1 MGEGKKRCRLDMSMK
16 PVPTIF
22 DPSTHESSSTSAL
35 KAPIRIPRKCPKQRN
50 VFADEYVEF
59 ANNDKIMKFE
69 GIDETSAPPGY
80 TIAKYENH
88 IVFYKI
94 EHDEFSIPQVTECI
108 RIDDKLHVK
117 LYFKGSPVPLT
128 KWFRHGHDCHLSRKS
143 MLENFPSHIQAVVC
157 QNKTVFD
164 ELKEFKMSPVYAPG
178 IIRFTLMLRYTS
190 VQSYKLLLDEFR
202 LPSLPLLRKIVI
214 GDIDAVK
221 SAKLLKDE
229 EKISSDVCFIFDEM
243 YLQKCEEYK
252 GGQLIGAAKNGQ
264 LYKGT
269 VSFMIIGIKQ
279 NSSYIIKSVSEIK
292 IHADWLKNQI
302 IGYLK
307 VLTDCGFKVRMIISD
322 NHLCNTSSYHKILN
336 HFNTPCDN

>member
-1 MGEGKKRCRLDMSMK
+1 
-16 PVPTIF
+16 
-22 DPSTHESSSTSAL
+22 
-35 KAPIRIPRKCPKQRN
+35 
-50 VFADEYVEF
+50 
-59 ANNDKIMKFE
+59 
-69 GIDETSAPPGY
+69 
-80 TIAKYENH
+80 
-88 IVFYKI
+88 
-94 EHDEFSIPQVTECI
+94 
-108 RIDDKLHVK
+108 
-117 LYFKGSPVPLT
+117 
-128 KWFRHGHDCHLSRKS
+128 

-243 YLQKCEEYK
+243 YLQKCDEYK

-279 NSSYIIKSVSEIK
+279 NSPYIIKSVSEIK